1 MPKTSSFYVS
11 KTMRKLLFANSFYVC
26 TFAANLKQ
34 GIFNQNI
41 MALNTLKHFLLLTFF
56 SAFSVAVMASETKD
70 ENSSERFDPKEMI
83 MHHVKDA
90 YGMHILTLN
99 EGKENETHITIPLPI
114 ILWTDNGLV
123 TFMSSEFHHD
133 YDGNVVVEKDGKKFV
148 NFHEKIYQ
156 LNEGELALQFDEE
169 HHPLNAEKP
178 LDFSIT
184 RNVFMMWF
192 SVLVLL
198 LIFITAAR
206 KYNNNDSKLPKGI
219 AGFVEPLVLFVR
231 DDIAKPMIG
240 EHKYKRFMPYLLT
253 IFFFIWINNIFG
265 LIPIFNG
272 ANLSGN
278 IAFTMTMALFTFVI
292 TTFSGNK
299 NYWKHIFWMPGVPVP
314 MKIFL
319 MPIEIVGMFVKPVS
333 LMIRL
338 FANITAGHIIVLAL
352 MSLIFIF
359 ETVWVSPISV
369 LFSLFITI
377 IEIVVTAIQAYI
389 FTILSAL
396 YFGMATEEEHH

>member
-1 MPKTSSFYVS
+1 
-11 KTMRKLLFANSFYVC
+11 MRIS
-26 TFAANLKQ
+26 TFKAAFL
-34 GIFNQNI
+34 G
-41 MALNTLKHFLLLTFF
+41 LLLALPIAGF
-56 SAFSVAVMASETKD
+56 AYDKEESEGDKK
-70 ENSSERFDPKEMI
+70 FDPNEMI

-90 YGMHILTLN
+90 HEFHIIDIDDKPISL
-99 EGKENETHITIPLPI
+99 PLPI
-114 ILWTDNGLV
+114 ILWTDNGLT

-133 YDGNVVVEKDGKKFV
+133 DEGKVVVEKNGGKFV
-148 NFHEKIYQ
+148 KLHEKIYQ
-156 LNEGELALQFDEE
+156 LNDGANAVFFDDK
-169 HHPLNAEKP
+169 HHPTNAGKP
-178 LDFSIT
+178 LDISIT
-184 RNVFMMWF
+184 RNVFMMWV
-192 SVLVLL
+192 SVIVLL
-198 LIFITAAR
+198 LIFISAAR
-206 KYNNNDSKLPKGI
+206 VYRKSENKVPTGI
-219 AGFVEPLVLFVR
+219 AGFVEPLIVFVR
-231 DDIAKPMIG
+231 DEIARPMIG
-240 EHKYKRFMPYLLT
+240 ENKYKRYMPYLLT

-265 LIPIFNG
+265 LIPILNG

-278 IAFTMTMALFTFVI
+278 IAFTFTLALFTFII

-319 MPIEIVGMFVKPVS
+319 MPIELIGIFTKPIS

-338 FANITAGHIIVLAL
+338 FANITAGHIIILAL

-369 LFSLFITI
+369 AFSLFITV

>member
-1 MPKTSSFYVS
+1 
-11 KTMRKLLFANSFYVC
+11 MRIS
-26 TFAANLKQ
+26 TFKAVFL
-34 GIFNQNI
+34 G
-41 MALNTLKHFLLLTFF
+41 LLLALPITGF
-56 SAFSVAVMASETKD
+56 AYEKEESEGDKK
-70 ENSSERFDPKEMI
+70 FDPNDMI

-90 YGMHILTLN
+90 HEFHIIDIDDKPISL
-99 EGKENETHITIPLPI
+99 PLPI
-114 ILWTDNGLV
+114 ILWTDNGLT
-123 TFMSSEFHHD
+123 TFMSSGFHHD
-133 YDGNVVVEKDGKKFV
+133 DEGKVVVEKNGERFV
-148 NFHEKIYQ
+148 KYHEKIYQ
-156 LNEGELALQFDEE
+156 LEAGASSVVFDDK
-169 HHPLNAEKP
+169 HHPTNATKP
-178 LDFSIT
+178 LDISIT
-184 RNVFMMWF
+184 RNVFMMWV

-198 LIFITAAR
+198 LIFISAAR
-206 KYNNNDSKLPKGI
+206 VYRKSESKVPTGI
-219 AGFVEPLVLFVR
+219 AGFVEPLIVFVR
-231 DDIAKPMIG
+231 DEIARPMIG
-240 EHKYKRFMPYLLT
+240 ENKYKRYMPYLLT

-265 LIPIFNG
+265 LIPILNG

-278 IAFTMTMALFTFVI
+278 IAFTFTLALFTFII

-319 MPIEIVGMFVKPVS
+319 MPIELIGIFTKPIS

-338 FANITAGHIIVLAL
+338 FANITAGHIIILAL

-369 LFSLFITI
+369 AFSLFITV